1 VAAALLIVD
10 YQNDFNP
17 GGALAVAG
25 GDTLAA
31 PINALASS
39 GRFDLVVATRDWHP
53 PHHTSF
59 AERGGPWPVH
69 CVRETPGADYH
80 PALDRDPIDD
90 EIFKGQ
96 VDGSDG
102 YSGFEDTELERIL
115 TEHGVEAV
123 TVVGLATDYC
133 VKNTALD
140 ALRAG
145 LAVTIAADAV
155 RGVDVEPGDSE
166 RAFAEL
172 RAAGA
177 VIS

>member
-1 VAAALLIVD
+1 MPAALLIVD

-17 GGALAVAG
+17 GGALAVAE
-25 GDTLAA
+25 GDAIAARINELAR
-31 PINALASS
+31 S

-53 PHHTSF
+53 PHHSSF

-80 PALDRDPIDD
+80 PALARDAIDL
-90 EIFKGQ
+90 EILKGQ

-102 YSGFEDTELERIL
+102 YSGFEDTELERVL
-115 TEHGVEAV
+115 DEHRVEAV

-133 VKNTALD
+133 VKRTALD

-145 LAVTIAADAV
+145 LTVAVDVAAI
-155 RGVDVEPGDSE
+155 RGVDIQPGDSE
-166 RAFAEL
+166 RALVEL
-172 RAAGA
+172 RAAGI
-177 VIS
+177 VVS

>member
-1 VAAALLIVD
+1 MPEALLIVD

-17 GGALAVAG
+17 GGALAVSA
-25 GDTLAA
+25 GDTIAGRINSLAR
-31 PINALASS
+31 S
-39 GRFDLVVATRDWHP
+39 GRYDLVVATRDWHP
-53 PHHTSF
+53 PHHSSF

-69 CVRETPGADYH
+69 CVRETPGAEYH
-80 PALDRDPIDD
+80 PALDRDPIDV
-90 EIFKGQ
+90 EILKGQ

-102 YSGFEDTELERIL
+102 YSGFEDTELARIL
-115 TEHGVEAV
+115 AEHGVDAV

-145 LAVTIAADAV
+145 LSVTVDAGAV

-166 RAFAEL
+166 RALEEL
-172 RAAGA
+172 RAEGA
-177 VIS
+177 AVS